1 MTQLTHLND
10 RGEARMV
17 DVADKPVTSR
27 TASASASVR
36 MHADTLALLVAGQHP
51 KGDVLATA
59 RIAGI
64 MAAKKTAELI
74 PLCHPLLLS
83 KVTVDLQA
91 DAALPGIRVLAT
103 CKLAGQ
109 TGVEMEA
116 LTAASVAA
124 LTVYDMCKAV
134 DKRLVIEDIKVLE
147 KTGGKSGDWTF
158 DSLPETP
165 ALQPQAR
172 QSQAQFGAARLAT
185 GLKVMFFAE
194 LREQLGAE
202 QLEVSLDQ
210 LPSQPSLGQLLELL
224 KQRHVH
230 WQAPLSAGSL
240 LMAVNQQM
248 AKPGQLLQA
257 GDEVAFFPPVTGG

>member
-1 MTQLTHLND
+1 MNQLTHLNAQ
-10 RGEARMV
+10 GEAHMV
-17 DVADKPVTSR
+17 DVSDKQVTQR
-27 TASASASVR
+27 TATASASVTMR
-36 MHADTLALLVAGQHP
+36 LDTLNMIMEGGHP

-64 MAAKKTAELI
+64 MAAKRTPELI
-74 PLCHPLLLS
+74 PLCHPLMLS
-83 KVTVDLQA
+83 KVEVDLQP
-91 DAALPGIRVLAT
+91 DEQLPGIRIQAT

-134 DKRLVIEDIKVLE
+134 DKRMVIGNTYVEE

-158 DSLPETP
+158 EPPE
-165 ALQPQAR
+165 AEPQ
-172 QSQAQFGAARLAT
+172 QQHQAQKPAPSSEQALHIN
-185 GLKVMFFAE
+185 FFAE
-194 LREQLGAE
+194 LREQLGVDNLN
-202 QLEVSLDQ
+202 LELDDF
-210 LPSQPSLGQLLELL
+210 SGSTLGDLLEHL
-224 KQRHVH
+224 KNQKENWHH
-230 WQAPLSAGSL
+230 HLNSPNL

-248 AKPGQLLQA
+248 AKPGQRLEA

>member
-1 MTQLTHLND
+1 MNQLTHLNAQ
-10 RGEARMV
+10 GEARMV
-17 DVADKPVTSR
+17 DVSDKNITQR
-27 TASASASVR
+27 TATATASVT
-36 MHADTLALLVAGQHP
+36 MHADTLNMIIEGGHP

-64 MAAKKTAELI
+64 MAAKRTPELI
-74 PLCHPLLLS
+74 PLCHPLMLS
-83 KVTVDLQA
+83 KVEVDLQP
-91 DAALPGIRVLAT
+91 DTQLPGIRIRAT

-134 DKRLVIEDIKVLE
+134 DKRMVIGNTYVEE

-158 DSLPETP
+158 DSLNADPKQ
-165 ALQPQAR
+165 QPQASNKTTAKAKAL
-172 QSQAQFGAARLAT
+172 QIN
-185 GLKVMFFAE
+185 FFAE
-194 LREQLGAE
+194 LREQLGVDN
-202 QLEVSLDQ
+202 LS
-210 LPSQPSLGQLLELL
+210 LELNDFSGSTLGDLLTHL
-224 KQRHVH
+224 KDQKQQWYNH
-230 WQAPLSAGSL
+230 LSSPNL

-248 AKPGQLLQA
+248 AKPSQTLKA

>member
-1 MTQLTHLND
+1 MNTLTHLNAQ
-10 RGEARMV
+10 GEARMV
-17 DVADKPVTSR
+17 DVSDKQVTQR
-27 TASASASVR
+27 TATAAASVT
-36 MHADTLALLVAGQHP
+36 MHLDTLNMIIQGGHP

-64 MAAKKTAELI
+64 MAAKRTPELI
-74 PLCHPLLLS
+74 PLCHPLMLS
-83 KVTVDLQA
+83 KVEVDLQA
-91 DAALPGIRVLAT
+91 DEQLPGIRIQAT

-134 DKRLVIEDIKVLE
+134 DKRMVIGNTYVEE

-158 DSLPETP
+158 AQLSPEP
-165 ALQPQAR
+165 QHQPQAKKAAP
-172 QSQAQFGAARLAT
+172 SSEQALHIN
-185 GLKVMFFAE
+185 FFAE
-194 LREQLGAE
+194 LREQLGVDNLS
-202 QLEVSLDQ
+202 LEMDDFSGSTLGDLLDH
-210 LPSQPSLGQLLELL
+210 L
-224 KQRHVH
+224 KNHQQQWHQH
-230 WQAPLSAGSL
+230 LSSPNL

-248 AKPGQLLQA
+248 VKPGQTLKP